1 MMFKSVFIALQN
13 QSVEDQMHTVVQ
25 EKKKW
30 NIVADASCFLNEES
44 RRSLQ
49 LLEGLKGT
57 HLIIPMMGNIE

>member
-1 MMFKSVFIALQN
+1 MFKSVFIALQN
-13 QSVEDQMHTVVQ
+13 QSVDQMHNVGH

-30 NIVADASCFLNEES
+30 NIVADASCFLTEES

-57 HLIIPMMGNIE
+57 HLIIPMIGNIE